1 MAGVPLPAPPRLNLP
16 DIKDPEARK
25 ALAAIQV
32 YLDALR
38 RQIERDY
45 SVTAQDEGTEIARQS
60 ILNFVGAG
68 VTVTLVGSVITVT
81 IP

>member
-1 MAGVPLPAPPRLNLP
+1 MAGVPLPAPPRLNLQE
-16 DIKDPEARK
+16 IKDPVARVSVQ
-25 ALAAIQV
+25 ALQT

-45 SVTAQDEGTEIARQS
+45 SVTVQDEGVEQVRTPTF
-60 ILNFVGAG
+60 NFVGAG
-68 VTVTLVGSVITVT
+68 VTVTVVNGIATIT

>member
-1 MAGVPLPAPPRLNLP
+1 MPGVPLPAPPRVALEQ
-16 DIKDPEARK
+16 IVDPATR
-25 ALAAIQV
+25 AAIQALQV
-32 YLDALR
+32 YADSLR

-45 SVTAQDEGTEIARQS
+45 SVTVQDEGTEIARQS
-60 ILNFVGAG
+60 TINFVGAG